1 MREGALREAAYIVCA
16 DSVLAPIFLRP
27 CCYGASARTKCVRA
41 STDSKYLYLCLLIQ
55 THFVRVNGDLGS
67 LG

>member
-1 MREGALREAAYIVCA
+1 MREGALCEDACRETLV
-16 DSVLAPIFLRP
+16 LRP
-27 CCYGASARTKCVRA
+27 CRYGASARTKCVVA
-41 STDSKYLYLCLLIQ
+41 STDSQYLYLCLRIQ